1 MLCAAGL
8 CFRKVNDLLFMPVL
22 NGSTKQACYL
32 YVALDRGKWGKMLP
46 VRLTWKLLTASAAEL
61 KTWIAMTRVCIF
73 LMIHL
78 HECTIPELT
87 VFSPHL
93 SQAKVDLYIDRRVS
107 KHYILFLHLHDIFIF
122 ISNIIWPE
130 LVGLFRLSPLMVWN
144 RIWMPAFKSWPSWSR
159 VDRPEKTMIM
169 FTFTGASLILSQI
182 DVLKVESYNIG

>member
-8 CFRKVNDLLFMPVL
+8 CFQKVNDLLFTPVL

-46 VRLTWKLLTASAAEL
+46 VRLTWKLLTTSAAEL

-93 SQAKVDLYIDRRVS
+93 SQAKVDLYVDRLVS
-107 KHYILFLHLHDIFIF
+107 KHYILFLHLHDIFIL
-122 ISNIIWPE
+122 INNIIWPE

-144 RIWMPAFKSWPSWSR
+144 CIWMPAFNPGQVG
-159 VDRPEKTMIM
+159 VDWYEKTMIM

-182 DVLKVESYNIG
+182 EVLKVGSYNIA